1 MWGICKYA
9 VCTIVKNRKQ
19 LTSDNCERYHTS
31 ECNVRD
37 AQTSLNYCK
46 NVSVYCN
53 NVFLLLLI
61 THFFYVSAGSPKKI

>member
-61 THFFYVSAGSPKKI
+61 THSISFM